1 MDQFLS
7 IIFFDAR
14 LGDARRR
21 LPPKAG
27 SGDRRDA
34 GAQDRPSR
42 QGSALLRP

>member
-21 LPPKAG
+21 LPAKAG

-34 GAQDRPSR
+34 VAQERRSR
-42 QGSALLRP
+42 LGSALLRP